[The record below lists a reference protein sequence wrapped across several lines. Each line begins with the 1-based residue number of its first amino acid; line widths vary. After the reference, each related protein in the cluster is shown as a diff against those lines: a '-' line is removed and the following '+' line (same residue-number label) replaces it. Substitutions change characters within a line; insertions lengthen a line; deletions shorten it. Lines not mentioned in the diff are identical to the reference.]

1 MNTAANFSPASGTAT
16 YNHLKIIP
24 TINQTGGANGI
35 TRGIYIIPTL
45 TAAADFR
52 AIEITGGKIVF
63 PATMTAGGTTGN
75 QTINKISG
83 SVNVAAAATSIT
95 VTNNLVTTSSIVFA
109 TVRTND
115 STAVIKNVVC
125 SAGSFVITLSAAAT
139 AETSIGFFVIN

>member
-1 MNTAANFSPASGTAT
+1 
-16 YNHLKIIP
+16 
-24 TINQTGGANGI
+24 
-35 TRGIYIIPTL
+35 
-45 TAAADFR
+45 
-52 AIEITGGKIVF
+52 
-63 PATMTAGGTTGN
+63 MTAGGTTGN

-83 SVNVAAAATSIT
+83 SVNMAAAATSIT